1 MIYRIGKICILIT
14 VAFGLAG
21 CPAERFRHEKY
32 SCNSTSF
39 DLESIVVN
47 EAKVGSEI
55 QIIGYG
61 NERTAII
68 TTINDDMIAVEDS
81 RLQLELN
88 RNDGSVKIIRGTRFA
103 RLACKRSIFTM

>member
-1 MIYRIGKICILIT
+1 MIYRIGKIFILIA

-39 DLESIVVN
+39 DFKSIVVN
-47 EAKVGSEI
+47 EADVGSEV

-61 NERTAII
+61 SERTAII
-68 TTINDDMIAVEDS
+68 TAVNDGMIAVEDS
-81 RLQLELN
+81 HLKLELN
-88 RNDGSVKIIRGTRFA
+88 RNDGSVKLIRGSRFA

>member
-47 EAKVGSEI
+47 EPNVGSEV
-55 QIIGYG
+55 QINGYG
-61 NERTAII
+61 SERTAII
-68 TTINDDMIAVEDS
+68 TAINDDMISVEDS
-81 RLQLELN
+81 HLQLELN
-88 RNDGSVKIIRGTRFA
+88 RIDGSVKIIRGSRFA